1 MKGKLRELMAWELRD
16 NWFFPILEIVI
27 AITIIQVM
35 PIASYYGLR
44 PSDYFEHMLF
54 VIVISTAIVFGRSLA
69 ESIEKR
75 KLIVLLS
82 YPVSRTQVFVTKY
95 LVNLLAIFLIF
106 GSVLFAQGILHLM
119 FMDPMYYAVYF
130 HGLEYTAE
138 GVSLF
143 LVPWAFL
150 FLYLFLA
157 IFFASSLMTF
167 IAIAI
172 KRFGI
177 SVLIFLIYMFGMEYW
192 LSPTMIAGGIKNP
205 VAHLSLVT
213 GPWGS
218 VDYLNKWFV
227 NWLNIGLHMKQQFTQ
242 AHLSVALGYMLG
254 AGLILFLASLFLIN
268 KIDLD

>member
-1 MKGKLRELMAWELRD
+1 MKGKLRELIAWELRD
-16 NWFFPILEIVI
+16 TWPFPMLEIVI

-35 PIASYYGLR
+35 PITSYRGLS
-44 PSDYFEHMLF
+44 PSDYFGHMLF

-69 ESIEKR
+69 ESIETR
-75 KLIVLLS
+75 KLVVLLS

-95 LVNLLAIFLIF
+95 LVNLLTIFLIF

-119 FMDPMYYAVYF
+119 FMDPVSQVLAY
-130 HGLEYTAE
+130 GAE

-143 LVPWAFL
+143 LIPWAFL

-157 IFFASSLMTF
+157 VFFASSFMTF

-172 KRFGI
+172 KRFGL

-218 VDYLNKWFV
+218 VDYLIKWFV
-227 NWLNIGLHMKQQFTQ
+227 NWLNIGIRMQQQFTQ